1 MSATPNSSQPAW
13 AAAIAQ
19 FTADPTATDC
29 AALPSP
35 VQLSRWTVAKTLGL
49 LAERTNEPS
58 LLIGGKPALEE
69 LAALPPATSVGS
81 FLQEVELGTA
91 EQFVATES
99 GRYARGVV
107 RLPLAD
113 AIDFVLREC
122 FSDLHG
128 LRLQRLR
135 VSDQVLRQM
144 GGRATAVAPAGNK
157 DDPARFP

>member
-1 MSATPNSSQPAW
+1 MNGTPISSAPGW
-13 AAAIAQ
+13 AAAIAE

-49 LAERTNEPS
+49 LAERTNEPT
-58 LLIGGKPALEE
+58 LLIGGQPALDA
-69 LAALPPATSVGS
+69 LAALPPGAVGS
-81 FLQEVELGTA
+81 FLKEVELGTA

-99 GRYARGVV
+99 GRYSRGVV

-113 AIDFVLREC
+113 AIDFVVREC
-122 FSDLHG
+122 FSNLHG

-135 VSDQVLRQM
+135 LSDQTLRKIGVRALPAES
-144 GGRATAVAPAGNK
+144 GGNNTGPT
-157 DDPARFP
+157 RFA